1 MAKKVQLK
9 DSNGNKAY
17 PVTSSACVGMSDG
30 SGSLDKKIAG
40 INSKSSYV
48 TCTTGAGTAA
58 KTVPLSDFALSTG
71 IRLVVKMSYAN
82 TAASATLNVNN
93 TGAKPLF
100 YNGALA
106 SADNSWDINEIID
119 VFYDGMNYQ
128 AFNIKGGGSSN
139 IAVKLDWKTNVGQTR
154 SQIPIRDRNNGLIL
168 MYKPDNGNWIIEQY
182 LGSDKSKDSAFNS
195 WYNWKNLLV
204 EDLLVQDAY
213 KDCNLS
219 FWGADINSDGSIKFY
234 PGAESNNR
242 IAMGIDITN
251 AEMIVFTSI
260 SSSASQVYI
269 AAFYDE
275 EMSPLGTIYVA
286 ELDRLTISSDTV
298 SARMAIINKNEIPEG
313 AKYLA
318 CKVNKRNDNH
328 IYVYRQRISND
339 FLKDKIENTEVN
351 ATKFIFENKANGCL
365 QSNLKNGTIALPEGQ
380 TNFRMTQYY
389 INVRNYNK
397 VIFNSFKMSNV
408 SINGANFL
416 KIASAAFFDADLN
429 PIIGIP
435 VDMEINQDTPN
446 NSAIAKLNEVEL
458 DIPKNAIYLIFS
470 FLNDNPKKLLLY
482 KGEKTYDPYND
493 KKCHTRID
501 VTSTNLSPSNYESI
515 QGLDISKN
523 EVDCSIRVTS
533 DDSNQIYEQ
542 DCKIAYQGAT
552 SINMPKKGYTL
563 IFQKKHRFKNWLNMD
578 EFHCKGYYSDWMH
591 LRDLTANKILEQV
604 YMTRPINQR
613 RPYMLNNDFESG
625 DIRLLADS
633 GAFCHI
639 DGFPCELYINGFYRG
654 IYSINI
660 KKDRDNYMLEKNNL
674 NHIQIEAALDTKYNV
689 PFDWKQVEIRNPKSD
704 SGNEEFIDRVE
715 PNPGEVKTA
724 FETFLT
730 NLNAIT
736 ERSNKEDLEKFIN
749 VPDFI
754 DSLLVCIFL
763 NHTDNWSKNTLYTS
777 WDGGKHFSPLLYDM
791 DNTFGIVDITGVS
804 TKNSDYD
811 TLAHKAY
818 SNCPWLRNI
827 ETILDKD
834 IQARYKELRDKKVF
848 SSENINKLIDDFI
861 KEVGY
866 EAYDDDTKRWFYPG
880 LGNNTS
886 SFVDSQ
892 ARMEKWIADRIV
904 FLDGKYKY
912 VIS

>member
-1 MAKKVQLK
+1 
-9 DSNGNKAY
+9 
-17 PVTSSACVGMSDG
+17 
-30 SGSLDKKIAG
+30 
-40 INSKSSYV
+40 
-48 TCTTGAGTAA
+48 
-58 KTVPLSDFALSTG
+58 
-71 IRLVVKMSYAN
+71 
-82 TAASATLNVNN
+82 
-93 TGAKPLF
+93 
-100 YNGALA
+100 
-106 SADNSWDINEIID
+106 
-119 VFYDGMNYQ
+119 
-128 AFNIKGGGSSN
+128 
-139 IAVKLDWKTNVGQTR
+139 
-154 SQIPIRDRNNGLIL
+154 
-168 MYKPDNGNWIIEQY
+168 
-182 LGSDKSKDSAFNS
+182 
-195 WYNWKNLLV
+195 
-204 EDLLVQDAY
+204 
-213 KDCNLS
+213 
-219 FWGADINSDGSIKFY
+219 
-234 PGAESNNR
+234 
-242 IAMGIDITN
+242 
-251 AEMIVFTSI
+251 
-260 SSSASQVYI
+260 
-269 AAFYDE
+269 
-275 EMSPLGTIYVA
+275 
-286 ELDRLTISSDTV
+286 
-298 SARMAIINKNEIPEG
+298 
-313 AKYLA
+313 
-318 CKVNKRNDNH
+318 
-328 IYVYRQRISND
+328 
-339 FLKDKIENTEVN
+339 
-351 ATKFIFENKANGCL
+351 
-365 QSNLKNGTIALPEGQ
+365 
-380 TNFRMTQYY
+380 
-389 INVRNYNK
+389 
-397 VIFNSFKMSNV
+397 
-408 SINGANFL
+408 
-416 KIASAAFFDADLN
+416 
-429 PIIGIP
+429 
-435 VDMEINQDTPN
+435 
-446 NSAIAKLNEVEL
+446 
-458 DIPKNAIYLIFS
+458 
-470 FLNDNPKKLLLY
+470 
-482 KGEKTYDPYND
+482 
-493 KKCHTRID
+493 
-501 VTSTNLSPSNYESI
+501 
-515 QGLDISKN
+515 
-523 EVDCSIRVTS
+523 
-533 DDSNQIYEQ
+533 
-542 DCKIAYQGAT
+542 
-552 SINMPKKGYTL
+552 
-563 IFQKKHRFKNWLNMD
+563 
-578 EFHCKGYYSDWMH
+578 
-591 LRDLTANKILEQV
+591 
-604 YMTRPINQR
+604 
-613 RPYMLNNDFESG
+613 MLNNDFESG